1 MGSRSCA
8 HRPGCEGEQRA
19 EEKQVESQ
27 RGEQQRGEA
36 RWRCSHLVSSFL
48 FASPLL
54 SPSSSTSAYSLSPSL
69 YLSLSSSSFLSRA
82 SPRPRHF
89 SPSLPPLP
97 ASWPLPGPPAP
108 PDTFPQAPPSLRRP
122 GELASTRCAPRQV
135 QVWALQ
141 HLRSALA
148 RIQHGSRART
158 G

>member
-1 MGSRSCA
+1 MEC
-8 HRPGCEGEQRA
+8 
-19 EEKQVESQ
+19 Q

-48 FASPLL
+48 FAAPLL
-54 SPSSSTSAYSLSPSL
+54 SPSSSTSAYSLSPSQ
-69 YLSLSSSSFLSRA
+69 SVFLLLLFSRA
-82 SPRPRHF
+82 SPLPRHF
-89 SPSLPPLP
+89 SFSLPPLP